1 MKYSKFPYAL
11 LSFGVFIIL
20 SALFSCNRQPTKVL
34 EEHDPIV
41 KKLEERDSIRVIRI
55 NKDSLQKVKRDK
67 IKK

>member
-1 MKYSKFPYAL
+1 MKKNRWFPHF
-11 LSFGVFIIL
+11 LSISFILTLVIFL
-20 SALFSCNRQPTKVL
+20 ACNRQPTKVL

-41 KKLEERDSIRVIRI
+41 KKLEEQDSIRVIKI